1 MAGKD
6 FGFPAGLRLSPPG
19 GLMGYTRTNQG
30 TGPGAG
36 REERGRP
43 LGLTTAKNAV
53 LGTQF
58 KAVLKK
64 KSKLMRNNPRWAKQ
78 HCCAVTRGKISNV
91 DFVT

>member
-6 FGFPAGLRLSPPG
+6 FGFPAGLGLSPPG

-64 KSKLMRNNPRWAKQ
+64 NQN
-78 HCCAVTRGKISNV
+78 
-91 DFVT
+91 